1 MARPDHRD
9 EWLRI
14 EAQLW
19 GCYHHHCFLTEFRSL
34 GKNFLTISLDK
45 TLGAGSLGVQCLRD
59 ADGISWALRA
69 SDGLAGAGASTS
81 VWSSLMGEGK
91 RETPLPGHLCLSRAA
106 VSPFMWQPL
115 TSTRAPGGGGGSGP
129 FHIRKR
135 LHQGYILSPCLFNF
149 YAEYI
154 SKILGWMKHKL
165 ESRLLAEIS
174 ITSDMQMTPP
184 LWQKVKN

>member
-81 VWSSLMGEGK
+81 VWSSLMGEGR
-91 RETPLPGHLCLSRAA
+91 REAPLPGHLCLSRAA

-115 TSTRAPGGGGGSGP
+115 PSTRAPGEGGGSGP
-129 FHIRKR
+129 FISGKD
-135 LHQGYILSPCLFNF
+135 YIKAIYYHPAYLTSMQSTSAK
-149 YAEYI
+149 YWA
-154 SKILGWMKHKL
+154 GW
-165 ESRLLAEIS
+165 S
-174 ITSDMQMTPP
+174 TSWNQDC
-184 LWQKVKN
+184 WQKYQ